1 MPIAIG
7 APRARAWL
15 RRRQAGQRASWS
27 RSRVQEWVWWAA
39 FRAAR
44 PVEVLLAACPP
55 AVFRQAAFLPVVFL
69 LVVFLPVVFHP
80 VVFLRAAIL
89 EVAVPDTG
97 KAYWK
102 KVVQRRAGL

>member
-15 RRRQAGQRASWS
+15 RLRQAGQRASWS

-69 LVVFLPVVFHP
+69 LVVFHLVA
-80 VVFLRAAIL
+80 FLRAAIL

>member
-7 APRARAWL
+7 ARRVRAWL
-15 RRRQAGQRASWS
+15 RRRQASQGASWS
-27 RSRVQEWVWWAA
+27 RSRAREWVWWAA

-69 LVVFLPVVFHP
+69 PAVFHL
-80 VVFLRAAIL
+80 VAFLLAAIL
-89 EVAVPDTG
+89 EAAVPDTG

-102 KVVQRRAGL
+102 KVVQRRAGP